1 MIQTMP
7 NLKRKAIVGVA
18 AKIARVCYGLVK
30 KQSEYRPYYDEDIP
44 GGEFRSL
51 YCRWGQKDLVDNGR
65 FFLPGCYF
73 VLSISFRPL

>member
-51 YCRWGQKDLVDNGR
+51 YCR
-65 FFLPGCYF
+65 
-73 VLSISFRPL
+73 